1 MKFKEV
7 MRLIYAVILAAAIP
21 GLLVLKGFQARKY
34 KKLQEEVNSIV
45 KKQEELTEDNKKL
58 ITDRSQLTSSQR
70 IEDLAENELGM
81 RRAETEEIIRVSVGE
96 EK

>member
-1 MKFKEV
+1 MLV
-7 MRLIYAVILAAAIP
+7 AVNN
-21 GLLVLKGFQARKY
+21 
-34 KKLQEEVNSIV
+34 VNSIV

>member
-21 GLLVLKGFQARKY
+21 GLLVLNGFQARKY

>member
-7 MRLIYAVILAAAIP
+7 MRLIYAVILAVAIP
-21 GLLVLKGFQARKY
+21 GLLVLNGFQARKY